1 MRSTADWQRSY
12 LCLYVECSSL
22 SSLSQVQGS
31 TCSTTT
37 CCANQ
42 FSFSSRNNSCSIKES
57 NAGAPCSFDQFNKD
71 FMPFSSHRYCTV
83 TACVT
88 ACNAFVSLRSCSKPS
103 YPRCISALLC
113 IAQHCCT
120 VLHCCVTAQGLLSV
134 FTNFGKLFL
143 LYHVFMHARS
153 LEYRAMYCMLLVAA
167 AY

>member
-1 MRSTADWQRSY
+1 MISSMRSTADWQRSY

-31 TCSTTT
+31 ICSTTT

-42 FSFSSRNNSCSIKES
+42 FSFSSSNNSCSIKES
-57 NAGAPCSFDQFNKD
+57 NAGAQRSFDQFNKD

-88 ACNAFVSLRSCSKPS
+88 ACNSFVSLCSCSNPS

-113 IAQHCCT
+113 IAQHYCT
-120 VLHCCVTAQGLLSV
+120 VFRLLCNRSRLSLCLHKLRQVVPAVPCV
-134 FTNFGKLFL
+134 
-143 LYHVFMHARS
+143 HA
-153 LEYRAMYCMLLVAA
+153 CT
-167 AY
+167 